1 MEIVQI
7 AELIGSAVVGG
18 WVSRLLTIKSRVRQE
33 GAQATKA
40 ESEAKKEQ
48 IEIIQKLVDDI
59 YKPTIEDLKQD
70 VRDLR
75 VEVREVRE
83 ENAKLKEENTQLRAA
98 IREISPD
105 LLPSKRGAYASSQR
119 RGKNGQFVKKENA
132 DEAEG

>member
-83 ENAKLKEENTQLRAA
+83 ENAKLKEENTQLHLRSLSLRTDHSYPCADWMRKPHA
-98 IREISPD
+98 
-105 LLPSKRGAYASSQR
+105 L
-119 RGKNGQFVKKENA
+119 KEVGP
-132 DEAEG
+132 ERFHV